1 MTGFLSLLGQC
12 VTWLLIAAVT
22 LFGSYILAFTG
33 YMGVKDAEDYL
44 KRRRSEAYI
53 EGKLHND

>member
-1 MTGFLSLLGQC
+1 MTLFFQILGQIAA
-12 VTWLLIAAVT
+12 WLLIAAVT

-53 EGKLHND
+53 EGKTYND